1 MADKASLLHQVA
13 RHEHVDKKFVRVV
26 FHCLGWASEG
36 FQPDEDT
43 HYVSYLVP
51 VEELKNFPL
60 GASMRIRFD
69 AI

>member
-1 MADKASLLHQVA
+1 MADQASLLHQVA

-43 HYVSYLVP
+43 HYRLIPRASRGAK
-51 VEELKNFPL
+51 ELPT
-60 GASMRIRFD
+60 RC
-69 AI
+69 